1 MSTSNN
7 PVADGA
13 GAAAEASDDDPEI
26 GEDVVSL
33 VEQLISMP
41 NPTASQFTAAPVI
54 GFFCSIIDG
63 TTVKASLLAPVELAM
78 RIFFN
83 AAVEVSE
90 TPSFLFCLWFDFFRI
105 DEHLSISL
113 RDRLTD
119 ELTKV
124 LAAAGLCYS
133 YSTAFPFSLATP
145 LS

>member
-7 PVADGA
+7 PVVDGA

-90 TPSFLFCLWFDFFRI
+90 TPSFLFCIWFEFFESTSTFLFPCVI
-105 DEHLSISL
+105 D
-113 RDRLTD
+113 
-119 ELTKV
+119 
-124 LAAAGLCYS
+124 
-133 YSTAFPFSLATP
+133 
-145 LS
+145 